1 MGDALAYFKTNSIVL
16 DKDGAV
22 EYDPVVSTGIRLR
35 QWGNFG
41 TGGCNGHR
49 GRPNMQGRS

>member
-22 EYDPVVSTGIRLR
+22 EYDRVVIDGISPPPVG
-35 QWGNFG
+35 
-41 TGGCNGHR
+41 
-49 GRPNMQGRS
+49 